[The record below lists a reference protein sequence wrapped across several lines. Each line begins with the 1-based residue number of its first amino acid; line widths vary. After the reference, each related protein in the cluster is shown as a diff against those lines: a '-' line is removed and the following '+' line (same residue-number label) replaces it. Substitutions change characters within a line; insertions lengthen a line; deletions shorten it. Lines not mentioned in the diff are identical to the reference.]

1 MHNAFR
7 VRFGISVSDNRKSK
21 IQNRKWVGC
30 LAILLLLTGW
40 VRMVDAQQTG
50 KIARIGF
57 LDVST
62 ASGSAV
68 LVEAFRQELR
78 KLGWVEGK
86 NFIIEYRFAE
96 QKSERVP
103 ELAAE
108 LVRLKFDLIV
118 ATGGLHALA
127 AKGATTTI
135 PIVMAST
142 VGDPVAL
149 GLVASLARPGGNVTG
164 LSSLSIEIGTEKA
177 GNT

>member
-1 MHNAFR
+1 
-7 VRFGISVSDNRKSK
+7 
-21 IQNRKWVGC
+21 
-30 LAILLLLTGW
+30 
-40 VRMVDAQQTG
+40 MVDAQQTG

-142 VGDPVAL
+142 VGDPV
-149 GLVASLARPGGNVTG
+149 GFRPGCQSGAAG
-164 LSSLSIEIGTEKA
+164 RQCHRALEFIDRDRHQKA